1 MLIVAMAAPVV
12 VVVVVSLRHGDSQT
26 LGKHVSVIVVHL
38 VATKTVESVESL
50 ESLKVKVFKCKSG
63 LKPVNPDG

>member
-26 LGKHVSVIVVHL
+26 LGKYVSVTVVHL